1 MCNTYRASDH
11 SIYSLVSGEFVNF
24 IPGINT
30 TSTKSTVVMPYNIN
44 MTLTFTSPHDLD
56 FSDYT
61 RLGADD
67 IHYWFINYLLLQSSH
82 SCYKVTSDFNYRYNK
97 SIQQLILYHSLQQLI
112 LYHSLQQLILY
123 HEKVYYFPLR
133 ILAVSFLSFWLS
145 VWFCLLQKN
154 VTYTTTISLLCC
166 TELCCFSGPIALFI
180 DSLLLSIL
188 IQSFNISASVC

>member
-112 LYHSLQQLILY
+112 LYH
-123 HEKVYYFPLR
+123 EKVYYFPLR

-145 VWFCLLQKN
+145 VWFCLLQKKCN
-154 VTYTTTISLLCC
+154 LYYYYIYALLYR
-166 TELCCFSGPIALFI
+166 TVLFLRAY
-180 DSLLLSIL
+180 SSFHRLSITIYTHSV
-188 IQSFNISASVC
+188 IQY

>member
-1 MCNTYRASDH
+1 MDDHSLTRQYIHLLTNMCNTYRASDH

-112 LYHSLQQLILY
+112 LYH
-123 HEKVYYFPLR
+123 EKVYYFPLR
-133 ILAVSFLSFWLS
+133 ILAVSFLSF
-145 VWFCLLQKN
+145 
-154 VTYTTTISLLCC
+154 
-166 TELCCFSGPIALFI
+166 
-180 DSLLLSIL
+180 
-188 IQSFNISASVC
+188 

>member
-112 LYHSLQQLILY
+112 LYH
-123 HEKVYYFPLR
+123 EKVYYFPLR

>member
-1 MCNTYRASDH
+1 
-11 SIYSLVSGEFVNF
+11 
-24 IPGINT
+24 
-30 TSTKSTVVMPYNIN
+30 MPYNIN

-112 LYHSLQQLILY
+112 LYH
-123 HEKVYYFPLR
+123 EKVYYFPLR
-133 ILAVSFLSFWLS
+133 ILAVSFLSF
-145 VWFCLLQKN
+145 
-154 VTYTTTISLLCC
+154 
-166 TELCCFSGPIALFI
+166 
-180 DSLLLSIL
+180 
-188 IQSFNISASVC
+188 